1 MILEFRNV
9 ELKQNEQT
17 ILTGVDFSVDSGD
30 FVFLTGKVGS
40 GKSTLLSAIY
50 AELTPS
56 SGYADVLGYDM
67 LSIKQK
73 QVTLLRKQLGIV
85 FQSFELLPDRTV
97 YGNLAFVLKATGWKN
112 VKEVNARIQEVLSK
126 VEMLDKTDAY
136 PFELSGGEQQRVAI
150 ARALL
155 NDPELIV
162 ADEPTGNLDEDTATD
177 ILNLLMKINSE
188 SGTAIIM
195 VTHNREICRRYPGRI
210 FEIKDEACTEITPA
224 KENSRENN
232 DNSNE
237 AE

>member
-112 VKEVNARIQEVLSK
+112 VKKVNARIQEVLSK

-155 NDPELIV
+155 NNPKLII
-162 ADEPTGNLDEDTATD
+162 ADEPTGNLDFDSSNSIME
-177 ILNLLMKINSE
+177 LLKEIRHD
-188 SGTAIIM
+188 GTAIVM
-195 VTHNREICRRYPGRI
+195 STHNLKLIELVDDAVV
-210 FEIKDEACTEITPA
+210 FECKDRHIEKI
-224 KENSRENN
+224 S
-232 DNSNE
+232 
-237 AE
+237 

>member
-73 QVTLLRKQLGIV
+73 HVTFLRKQLGIV
-85 FQSFELLPDRTV
+85 FQSFELLSDRTV

-155 NDPELIV
+155 NNPKLII
-162 ADEPTGNLDEDTATD
+162 ADEPTGNLDFDSSNSIME
-177 ILNLLMKINSE
+177 LLKGIRHD
-188 SGTAIIM
+188 GTAIVM
-195 VTHNREICRRYPGRI
+195 STHNLKLIELVDDAVV
-210 FEIKDEACTEITPA
+210 FECKDRHIEKI
-224 KENSRENN
+224 S
-232 DNSNE
+232 
-237 AE
+237 

>member
-126 VEMLDKTDAY
+126 VEMLDKTDA
-136 PFELSGGEQQRVAI
+136 
-150 ARALL
+150 LL
-155 NDPELIV
+155 NNPKLII
-162 ADEPTGNLDEDTATD
+162 ADEPTGNLDFDSSNSIME
-177 ILNLLMKINSE
+177 LLKEIRHD
-188 SGTAIIM
+188 GTAIVM
-195 VTHNREICRRYPGRI
+195 STHNLKLIELVYDAVV
-210 FEIKDEACTEITPA
+210 FECKDRHIEKI
-224 KENSRENN
+224 S
-232 DNSNE
+232 
-237 AE
+237 

>member
-67 LSIKQK
+67 LSVKQK

-85 FQSFELLPDRTV
+85 FQSFELLPDITV

-155 NDPELIV
+155 NNPKLII
-162 ADEPTGNLDEDTATD
+162 ADEPTGNLDIDSSNSIME
-177 ILNLLMKINSE
+177 LLKEIQHD
-188 SGTAIIM
+188 GTAIVM
-195 VTHNREICRRYPGRI
+195 STHNLKLIELVDDAVVFECRDRHI
-210 FEIKDEACTEITPA
+210 EKI
-224 KENSRENN
+224 S
-232 DNSNE
+232 
-237 AE
+237 

>member
-40 GKSTLLSAIY
+40 GKSTLQSAIY

-73 QVTLLRKQLGIV
+73 HVTLLRKQLGIV

-155 NDPELIV
+155 NNPKLII
-162 ADEPTGNLDEDTATD
+162 ADEPTGNLDIDSSNSIME
-177 ILNLLMKINSE
+177 LLKEIRHD
-188 SGTAIIM
+188 GTAIVM
-195 VTHNREICRRYPGRI
+195 STHNLKLIELVDDAVV
-210 FEIKDEACTEITPA
+210 FECKDRHIEKI
-224 KENSRENN
+224 S
-232 DNSNE
+232 
-237 AE
+237 

>member
-50 AELTPS
+50 AELMPS

-155 NDPELIV
+155 NNPKLII
-162 ADEPTGNLDEDTATD
+162 ADEPTGNLDFDSSNSIME
-177 ILNLLMKINSE
+177 LLKEIRHD
-188 SGTAIIM
+188 GTAIVM
-195 VTHNREICRRYPGRI
+195 STHNLKLIELVDDAVV
-210 FEIKDEACTEITPA
+210 FECKDRHIEKI
-224 KENSRENN
+224 S
-232 DNSNE
+232 
-237 AE
+237 

>member
-56 SGYADVLGYDM
+56 SGYADVLGCDM

-73 QVTLLRKQLGIV
+73 HVTLLRKQLGIV
-85 FQSFELLPDRTV
+85 FQSFELLSDRTV

-155 NDPELIV
+155 NNPKLLI
-162 ADEPTGNLDEDTATD
+162 ADEPTGNLDFDSSNSIME
-177 ILNLLMKINSE
+177 LLKEIRHD
-188 SGTAIIM
+188 GTAIVM
-195 VTHNREICRRYPGRI
+195 STHNLKLIELVDDAVV
-210 FEIKDEACTEITPA
+210 FECKDRHIEKI
-224 KENSRENN
+224 S
-232 DNSNE
+232 
-237 AE
+237 

>member
-17 ILTGVDFSVDSGD
+17 ILTGVDFSVDSCD

-155 NDPELIV
+155 NNPKLII
-162 ADEPTGNLDEDTATD
+162 ADEPTGNLDFDSSNSIME
-177 ILNLLMKINSE
+177 LLKEIRHD
-188 SGTAIIM
+188 GTAIVM
-195 VTHNREICRRYPGRI
+195 STHNLKLIELVDDAVV
-210 FEIKDEACTEITPA
+210 FECKDRHIEKI
-224 KENSRENN
+224 S
-232 DNSNE
+232 
-237 AE
+237 

>member
-67 LSIKQK
+67 LSINQK
-73 QVTLLRKQLGIV
+73 HVTLLRKQLGIV
-85 FQSFELLPDRTV
+85 FQSFELLSDRTV

-112 VKEVNARIQEVLSK
+112 VKEVNARIQEVLIK

-155 NDPELIV
+155 NNPKLII
-162 ADEPTGNLDEDTATD
+162 ADEPTGNLDIDSSNSIME
-177 ILNLLMKINSE
+177 LLKEIRHD
-188 SGTAIIM
+188 GTAIVM
-195 VTHNREICRRYPGRI
+195 STHNLKLIELVDDAVV
-210 FEIKDEACTEITPA
+210 FECKDRHIEKI
-224 KENSRENN
+224 S
-232 DNSNE
+232 
-237 AE
+237 

>member
-56 SGYADVLGYDM
+56 LGYADVLGYDM

-155 NDPELIV
+155 NNPKLII
-162 ADEPTGNLDEDTATD
+162 ADEPTGNLDFDSSNSIME
-177 ILNLLMKINSE
+177 LLKEIRHD
-188 SGTAIIM
+188 GTAIVM
-195 VTHNREICRRYPGRI
+195 STHNLKLIELV
-210 FEIKDEACTEITPA
+210 DEAVVFECKDRHIEKI
-224 KENSRENN
+224 S
-232 DNSNE
+232 
-237 AE
+237 

>member
-17 ILTGVDFSVDSGD
+17 ILAGVDFSVDSGD

-155 NDPELIV
+155 NNPKLII
-162 ADEPTGNLDEDTATD
+162 ADEPTGNLDFDSSNSIME
-177 ILNLLMKINSE
+177 LLKEIRHD
-188 SGTAIIM
+188 GTAIVM
-195 VTHNREICRRYPGRI
+195 STHNLKLIELVYDAVV
-210 FEIKDEACTEITPA
+210 FECKDRHIEKI
-224 KENSRENN
+224 S
-232 DNSNE
+232 
-237 AE
+237 

>member
-97 YGNLAFVLKATGWKN
+97 YGNLAF
-112 VKEVNARIQEVLSK
+112 
-126 VEMLDKTDAY
+126 
-136 PFELSGGEQQRVAI
+136 
-150 ARALL
+150 
-155 NDPELIV
+155 
-162 ADEPTGNLDEDTATD
+162 
-177 ILNLLMKINSE
+177 
-188 SGTAIIM
+188 
-195 VTHNREICRRYPGRI
+195 RY
-210 FEIKDEACTEITPA
+210 
-224 KENSRENN
+224 
-232 DNSNE
+232 
-237 AE
+237 

>member
-85 FQSFELLPDRTV
+85 FQSFELLLDRTV

-155 NDPELIV
+155 NNPKLII
-162 ADEPTGNLDEDTATD
+162 ADEPTGNLDFDSSNSIME
-177 ILNLLMKINSE
+177 LLKEIRHD
-188 SGTAIIM
+188 GTAIVM
-195 VTHNREICRRYPGRI
+195 STHNLKLIELVGDAVV
-210 FEIKDEACTEITPA
+210 FECKDRHIEKI
-224 KENSRENN
+224 S
-232 DNSNE
+232 
-237 AE
+237 